1 MASVL
6 ITIGGAVGNALV
18 ISGTNFVFSRLTDHG
33 AKELK
38 RHDLALKKLQRA
50 RDEWNKDRMKRL
62 DFINKRLR
70 EKNEARTY
78 INNVDE
84 VMLEYYRIV
93 RKEIKSL
100 PPEPELSDFSHP
112 SETEQNGKLLFVVV
126 GTGIATYALYKYLK

>member
-1 MASVL
+1 
-6 ITIGGAVGNALV
+6 
-18 ISGTNFVFSRLTDHG
+18 
-33 AKELK
+33 
-38 RHDLALKKLQRA
+38 
-50 RDEWNKDRMKRL
+50 MKRL
-62 DFINKRLR
+62 DFMNKRLR

-78 INNVDE
+78 INNADE

-112 SETEQNGKLLFVVV
+112 SETQQNGKLLFVVV

>member
-1 MASVL
+1 MASLFFTVSSA
-6 ITIGGAVGNALV
+6 IVNALAF
-18 ISGTNFVFSRLTDHG
+18 SGTNFLFGRLTDYG
-33 AKELK
+33 AKERK
-38 RHDLALKKLQRA
+38 RNDLAEEKLQKA
-50 RDEWNKDRMKRL
+50 RDKWNRDRMKRL
-62 DFINKRLR
+62 DFVNKRLR

-112 SETEQNGKLLFVVV
+112 SETQQNGKLLFVVV